1 MVHDVSINCG
11 KEALEHKEHIE
22 KYIEFSTA
30 QIYESGS
37 KASKE
42 DGKQKPWTKIA
53 KNKQVAEKE
62 LSAMDDLP
70 LIIVRPAIV
79 YGPGDLNGIAPRII
93 CAATYTQTKEKMKL
107 LWTGDM
113 KINVVHVTDCARSI
127 WHLFVNG
134 KKGDKYNLA
143 DKTDLTQKK
152 LSDMLSSIFGIST
165 GFYGTLLSQAAKLKM
180 KDAVEAANDQ
190 HMEPWSQM
198 CKDSN
203 ISSTPLSPYLDI
215 ELLYNNPLSVD
226 GTAIE
231 KTGFK
236 YEFPTMTKELLEQE
250 IAYYQELKLF
260 PQFTKL

>member
-1 MVHDVSINCG
+1 MVFEVSVNCA
-11 KEALEHKEHIE
+11 KEALQHKIE
-22 KYIEFSTA
+22 KYMELSTA
-30 QIYESGS
+30 QVYESGS
-37 KASKE
+37 KESKE

-53 KNKQVAEKE
+53 KHKQAAEQE
-62 LSAMDDLP
+62 LMKMADLP

-79 YGPGDLNGIAPRII
+79 YGPGDLNGIAPRVI

-113 KINVVHVTDCARSI
+113 KINSVHVTDCARAI
-127 WHLFVNG
+127 WHLLVNG
-134 KKGDKYNLA
+134 KKGDVYNLC
-143 DKTDLTQKK
+143 DKTNLTQRK
-152 LSDMLSSIFGIST
+152 LSDLLSEIFGIST

-198 CKDSN
+198 CKESG
-203 ISSTPLSPYLDI
+203 ITSTPLSPYLDI

-231 KTGFK
+231 KTGFQ
-236 YEFPTMTKELLEQE
+236 YEVPVMTKELLEEE
-250 IAYYQELKLF
+250 ITYYQELKLF
-260 PQFTKL
+260 PQFKKL